1 MTYSFPPLRS
11 IAALV
16 AAATLAIS
24 AHAQTVVTTNSTF
37 GNFDASSGTRQLLF
51 TALEIGAG
59 GLITDVNISINFAKA
74 DGEGTTL
81 GSGTPFFNETVFNL
95 TYGSTTTELIAAGS
109 FNSGSGPFSG
119 TVTFDDAAANLVN
132 VDPNLIQPGTFQPVG
147 SLSDFNGLNLTPG
160 DWTLFIQ
167 DTVGA
172 DSLRFYSATLEV
184 TYDGVG
190 AVPEPSTYGLM
201 GAGLLAAVLLRRR
214 LKAAKA

>member
-1 MTYSFPPLRS
+1 M
-11 IAALV
+11 
-16 AAATLAIS
+16 AIS
-24 AHAQTVVTTNSTF
+24 AQAQTVVTSNNTF

-51 TALEIGAG
+51 TAVQIGAG
-59 GLITDVNISINFAKA
+59 GLITDVNLSINFAKA

-81 GSGTPFFNETVFNL
+81 GSGTPFFNETVFSL
-95 TYGSTTTELIAAGS
+95 TYDSTTVSLIPANAFNVGST
-109 FNSGSGPFSG
+109 PFSG
-119 TVTFDDAAANLVN
+119 TVTFDDSAANNVN
-132 VDPNLIQPGTFQPVG
+132 VNPDLIQAGTFQPIG
-147 SLSDFNGLNLTPG
+147 SLSDFNGLNLTTN

-214 LKAAKA
+214 MKSAKA

>member
-1 MTYSFPPLRS
+1 M
-11 IAALV
+11 
-16 AAATLAIS
+16 AIS
-24 AHAQTVVTTNSTF
+24 AHAQTVVTSNNTF

-51 TALEIGAG
+51 TALQIGAG

-74 DGEGTTL
+74 DGEGTGL
-81 GSGTPFFNETVFNL
+81 GSGTPFFNETVFSL
-95 TYGSTTTELIAAGS
+95 TYETTTASLIAENS
-109 FNSGSGPFSG
+109 FNSGSGQGPFSG
-119 TVTFDDAAANLVN
+119 TVTFDDAATDVVN
-132 VDPNLIQPGTFQPVG
+132 VNPNLIQAGTFQPVG
-147 SLSDFNGLNLTPG
+147 SLSDFNGLNLTTG
-160 DWTLFIQ
+160 DWTLTIQ

-201 GAGLLAAVLLRRR
+201 GAGLLAAVLFRRR